1 MLHHHRGRGSMK
13 PSTNERQ
20 LTLRGT
26 IIGLLG
32 LVVITSSSLYVAL
45 RMGALP
51 WPTVFV
57 TVVSMAILRRFK
69 NSTLQE
75 INVTHTIMSS
85 GAMVAGGIAFTLPGI
100 WMLNAEATVSPF
112 SIFVITLSGALLGTL
127 FTITARKRYIVT
139 ENLPYPMGQAA
150 YNTLIASTTKG
161 KGATLLFSCMAASV
175 VFTIFRDGIP
185 IIPAVLVLFAGNAL
199 IPAVSIW
206 ISPMA
211 AGIGAIIGP
220 VLSLVWLGGAVFGYL
235 LLTPIGIVSG
245 LFADMAAADLFR
257 QNLGIG
263 LMVGTG
269 VGILVKTAWQ
279 KIVQFRSQKRGVS
292 SPRFSLPT
300 EKSSWLALVIVL
312 GVLIFLTAGSE
323 ITLLQAIVTIIGIY
337 LTTQLAAMLTGQTG
351 INPMEIFGILVLLA
365 VQIVWNPSTIA
376 AFSIA
381 GVTAVACGL
390 TGDMMN
396 DLKSGHL
403 VGTKPSG
410 QIIAEGIG
418 GVAGSVVAVVALFVL
433 KDSFGGFG
441 SELLPAP
448 QARAVTAMV
457 GGLGH
462 VPAFTI
468 GAILG
473 IIFYL
478 AKIPAATL
486 GLGIYLPINIST
498 IMGFGALALIAIK
511 KIFRKHG
518 EARITEK
525 TGLVSSGFLGGEGI
539 TGVLLAIIAMFA

>member
-1 MLHHHRGRGSMK
+1 MK
-13 PSTNERQ
+13 SIEHDRQ
-20 LTLRGT
+20 LTFRG
-26 IIGLLG
+26 IVIGLLG

-69 NSTLQE
+69 NSSLQE
-75 INVTHTIMSS
+75 INVTHTMMSS

-100 WMLNAEATVSPF
+100 WMLNAEATVTPA
-112 SIFVITLSGALLGTL
+112 SIFIITLSGALLGTL
-127 FTITARKRYIVT
+127 FTIVARQRYIV
-139 ENLPYPMGQAA
+139 EEKLPYPMGQAA
-150 YNTLIASTTKG
+150 YNTLIASTSKG
-161 KGATLLFSCMAASV
+161 KGAALLFTCMAASA

-206 ISPMA
+206 VSPMA

-220 VLSLVWLGGAVFGYL
+220 VLSLVWLGGALFGYL
-235 LLTPIGIVSG
+235 LLTPVGIASG
-245 LFADMAAADLFR
+245 LFADMGAADLFR

-269 VGILVKTAWQ
+269 VGILIKTAWQ
-279 KIVQFRSQKRGVS
+279 KIRQQKQESDRRPS
-292 SPRFSLPT
+292 SVFSLPAGNLR
-300 EKSSWLALVIVL
+300 WIALSLII
-312 GVLIFLTAGSE
+312 GVLILLTVGSE
-323 ITLLQAIVTIIGIY
+323 ISFLQAVFTIVGIY

-365 VQIVWNPSTIA
+365 IQVIWNPSTIA

-403 VGTKPSG
+403 VGTRPSG

-418 GVAGSVVAVVALFVL
+418 GVVGSVVAVVALFVL

-462 VPAFTI
+462 VPAFLI
-468 GAILG
+468 GAVVG
-473 IIFYL
+473 IALYVL
-478 AKIPAATL
+478 SVPAATL
-486 GLGIYLPINIST
+486 GLGIYLPINISM
-498 IMGFGALALIAIK
+498 IMGFGALTLMAVK
-511 KIFRKHG
+511 KVAGK
-518 EARITEK
+518 ERISKVTDR

>member
-1 MLHHHRGRGSMK
+1 MK
-13 PSTNERQ
+13 QGELDRQ
-20 LTLRGT
+20 LTFRG
-26 IIGLLG
+26 IVIGILG

-57 TVVSMAILRRFK
+57 TVVSMAILRRF
-69 NSTLQE
+69 NNASLQE
-75 INVTHTIMSS
+75 INVTHTMMSS

-112 SIFVITLSGALLGTL
+112 SIFIITLSGALLGTL
-127 FTITARKRYIVT
+127 FTIIARQRYIV
-139 ENLPYPMGQAA
+139 EEQLPYPMGQAA
-150 YNTLIASTTKG
+150 YNTLIASTSKG
-161 KGATLLFSCMAASV
+161 KGAALLFTCMAASA

-185 IIPAVLVLFAGNAL
+185 IIPAVLVLFTGTAV

-206 ISPMA
+206 VSPMA

-220 VLSLVWLGGAVFGYL
+220 VLSLVWLGGALFGYL
-235 LLTPIGIVSG
+235 LLTPVGIVSG
-245 LFADMAAADLFR
+245 LFSDMAAADLFR

-269 VGILVKTAWQ
+269 IGILVKTAWQ
-279 KIVQFRSQKRGVS
+279 KIRQFTDQTQQESRRK
-292 SPRFSLPT
+292 SPASVFSLPT
-300 EKSSWLALVIVL
+300 GNLRWIAVSLIV
-312 GVLIFLTAGSE
+312 GVLVLLTAGSE
-323 ITLLQAIVTIIGIY
+323 ISFLQAVFTILGIY

-365 VQIVWNPSTIA
+365 IQIVWNPSTIA

-396 DLKSGHL
+396 DLKSGYL
-403 VGTKPSG
+403 VGTRPSG

-418 GVAGSVVAVVALFVL
+418 GVVGSVVAVVALFVL

-462 VPAFTI
+462 VPAFLI
-468 GAILG
+468 GAVVG
-473 IIFYL
+473 IALYVL
-478 AKIPAATL
+478 SVPAATL
-486 GLGIYLPINIST
+486 GLGIYLPINISM
-498 IMGFGALALIAIK
+498 IMGFGALTLMFIK
-511 KIFRKHG
+511 RVVGKERAAKV
-518 EARITEK
+518 ADR

>member
-1 MLHHHRGRGSMK
+1 V
-13 PSTNERQ
+13 
-20 LTLRGT
+20 

-32 LVVITSSSLYVAL
+32 LLVITSSSLYVAL

-75 INVTHTIMSS
+75 INVTHTMMSS
-85 GAMVAGGIAFTLPGI
+85 GAMVAGGLAFTLPGI
-100 WMLNAEATVSPF
+100 WMLNADATVSPL
-112 SIFVITLSGALLGTL
+112 SIFIITLSGALLGTL
-127 FTITARKRYIVT
+127 FTIIARQRYIV
-139 ENLPYPMGQAA
+139 EEKLPYPMGQAA

-161 KGATLLFSCMAASV
+161 KGAPLLFTCMAASAL
-175 VFTIFRDGIP
+175 FTIFRDGIP
-185 IIPAVLVLFAGNAL
+185 LIPAVMVLFAGNAL

-206 ISPMA
+206 VSPMA

-235 LLTPIGIVSG
+235 LLTPIGIASG

-269 VGILVKTAWQ
+269 IGILVKTAWQ
-279 KIVQFRSQKRGVS
+279 KIRQFKDGDKKPASGISIFAIPQG
-292 SPRFSLPT
+292 
-300 EKSSWLALVIVL
+300 KSRWVALSVVI
-312 GVLIFLTAGSE
+312 GVLVLLSAGTE
-323 ITLLQAIVTIIGIY
+323 ISFLQAVITIIGIY

-365 VQIVWNPSTIA
+365 IQIVWNPSTIA

-396 DLKSGHL
+396 DMKSGHL
-403 VGTKPSG
+403 VGTRPSS
-410 QIIAEGIG
+410 QVIAEGIG
-418 GVAGSVVAVVALFVL
+418 GVVGSAVAVVALFVL

-441 SELLPAP
+441 SEMLPAP

-462 VPAFTI
+462 IPAFTL
-468 GAILG
+468 GAIVG
-473 IIFYL
+473 IVLYVVN
-478 AKIPAATL
+478 IPAATL
-486 GLGIYLPINIST
+486 GLGIYLPISISM
-498 IMGFGALALIAIK
+498 IMGFGALVLMGIK
-511 KIFRKHG
+511 KVIGKDRTTQT
-518 EARITEK
+518 TEK
-525 TGLVSSGFLGGEGI
+525 TSLVASGFLGGEGI

>member
-1 MLHHHRGRGSMK
+1 ME
-13 PSTNERQ
+13 STHNTRQ
-20 LTLRGT
+20 LTVRGV

-32 LVVITSSSLYVAL
+32 LLVITSSSLYVAL

-75 INVTHTIMSS
+75 INVTHTMMSS
-85 GAMVAGGIAFTLPGI
+85 GAMVAGGLAFTLPGI
-100 WMLNAEATVSPF
+100 WMLNADATVSPL
-112 SIFVITLSGALLGTL
+112 SIFIITLSGALLGTL
-127 FTITARKRYIVT
+127 FTIIARQRYIV
-139 ENLPYPMGQAA
+139 EEKLPYPMGQAA

-161 KGATLLFSCMAASV
+161 KGAPLLFTCMAASAL
-175 VFTIFRDGIP
+175 FTIFRDGIP
-185 IIPAVLVLFAGNAL
+185 LIPAVMVLFAGNAL

-206 ISPMA
+206 VSPMA

-235 LLTPIGIVSG
+235 LLTPIGIASG

-269 VGILVKTAWQ
+269 IGILVKTAWQ
-279 KIVQFRSQKRGVS
+279 KIRQFKDGDKKPASGISIFAIPQG
-292 SPRFSLPT
+292 
-300 EKSSWLALVIVL
+300 KSRWVALSVVI
-312 GVLIFLTAGSE
+312 GVLVLLSAGTE
-323 ITLLQAIVTIIGIY
+323 ISFLQAVITIIGIY

-365 VQIVWNPSTIA
+365 IQIVWNPSTIA

-396 DLKSGHL
+396 DMKSGHL
-403 VGTKPSG
+403 VGTRPSS
-410 QIIAEGIG
+410 QVIAEGIG
-418 GVAGSVVAVVALFVL
+418 GVVGSAVAVVALFVL

-441 SELLPAP
+441 SEMLPAP

-462 VPAFTI
+462 IPAFTF
-468 GAILG
+468 GAIVG
-473 IIFYL
+473 IVLYVVN
-478 AKIPAATL
+478 IPAATL
-486 GLGIYLPINIST
+486 GLGIYLPISISM
-498 IMGFGALALIAIK
+498 IMGFGALVLMVIK
-511 KIFRKHG
+511 KVIGKDRTTQV
-518 EARITEK
+518 TEK
-525 TGLVSSGFLGGEGI
+525 TSLVASGFLGGEGI

>member
-1 MLHHHRGRGSMK
+1 MEKS
-13 PSTNERQ
+13 SVDSQ
-20 LTLRGT
+20 LTLRGL

-32 LVVITSSSLYVAL
+32 LIVITSSSLYVAL

-57 TVVSMAILRRFK
+57 TVVSLTILRRFK
-69 NSTLQE
+69 NSSLQE
-75 INVTHTIMSS
+75 INITHTIMSA

-100 WMLNAEATVSPF
+100 WMLNPEAQVKPF
-112 SIFVITLSGALLGTL
+112 SILIITLSGALLGTL
-127 FTITARKRYIVT
+127 FTITARQRYIV
-139 ENLPYPMGQAA
+139 EEQLPYPMGQAA
-150 YNTLIASTTKG
+150 YNTLIAGTTKG
-161 KGATLLFSCMAASV
+161 KGAALLFICMGLSAL
-175 VFTIFRDGIP
+175 FTIFRDGVP
-185 IIPAVLVLFAGNAL
+185 LIPAVLVIFTGSAL
-199 IPAVSIW
+199 IPAISVW

-220 VLSLVWLGGAVFGYL
+220 TLSLVWLGGAVIGYL
-235 LLTPIGIVSG
+235 LLTPIGIATK

-269 VGILVKTAWQ
+269 VGILVKTAFQ
-279 KIVQFRSQKRGVS
+279 KIKQWNRQKSTTPAVKS
-292 SPRFSLPT
+292 VFTLPT
-300 EKSSWLALVIVL
+300 GNARWIALAIII
-312 GVLIFLTAGSE
+312 GVLAALTLGSE

-365 VQIVWNPSTIA
+365 VQILWNPSTLA

-403 VGTKPSG
+403 LGTKPSN
-410 QIIAEGIG
+410 QILAEGIG
-418 GVAGSVVAVVALFVL
+418 GIVGSVVAVIALFVL
-433 KDSFGGFG
+433 KDAFGGFG
-441 SELLPAP
+441 SDLLPAP

-462 VPAFTI
+462 VPAFLI
-468 GAILG
+468 GASIGLAL
-473 IIFYL
+473 YL
-478 AKIPAATL
+478 LKIPAATL
-486 GLGIYLPINIST
+486 GLGVYLPINISS
-498 IMGFGALALIAIK
+498 IMGIGAIIFLVIRAIVGKDK
-511 KIFRKHG
+511 KDMVV
-518 EARITEK
+518 EK
-525 TGLVSSGFLGGEGI
+525 TSLVASGFLGGEGI

>member
-1 MLHHHRGRGSMK
+1 M
-13 PSTNERQ
+13 TNIDRQ
-20 LTLRGT
+20 KLTIRSL
-26 IIGLLG
+26 IIGLIG
-32 LVVITSSSLYVAL
+32 LIIITSSSMYVAL

-57 TVVSMAILRRFK
+57 TVVSMALLRRFK

-75 INVTHTIMSS
+75 INVTHTIMSA
-85 GAMVAGGIAFTLPGI
+85 GAMVAGGLAFTLPGI
-100 WMLNAEATVSPF
+100 WILNPNATVSAS
-112 SIFVITLSGALLGTL
+112 SIFIVTLSGSLLGTV
-127 FTITARKRYIVT
+127 FTVIARQRYIV
-139 ENLPYPMGQAA
+139 EEKLPFPMGQAA

-161 KGATLLFSCMAASV
+161 KGATLLFTCMALSA
-175 VFTIFRDGIP
+175 VFTIFRDGVPFIP
-185 IIPAVLVLFAGNAL
+185 PVWVIYGGSAL
-199 IPAVSIW
+199 IAPVSMW

-211 AGIGAIIGP
+211 GGIGAIIGP
-220 VLSLVWLGGAVFGYL
+220 TLALMWLGGAIFGYL
-235 LLTPIGIVSG
+235 LLTPIGLVTK
-245 LFADMAAADLFR
+245 LFADMGAADLFR

-269 VGILVKTAWQ
+269 LGILIKTAYQ
-279 KIVQFRSQKRGVS
+279 KIKSFKS
-292 SPRFSLPT
+292 
-300 EKSSWLALVIVL
+300 EKSSEPKTSLFTFGEGNFRWVAIVVVVA
-312 GVLIFLTAGSE
+312 VLLLLYIGTE
-323 ITLLQAIVTIIGIY
+323 ITLLQAIVTIVGIY

-365 VQIVWNPSTIA
+365 IQIVWNPSTIA

-403 VGTKPSG
+403 IGTKPIN
-410 QIIAEGIG
+410 QIVGEGLG
-418 GVAGSVVAVVALFVL
+418 GIVGSVVAVIALYVMRS
-433 KDSFGGFG
+433 SFGGFG

-448 QARAVTAMV
+448 QAHAVTAMV

-462 VPAFTI
+462 PKAFAI

-473 IIFYL
+473 ILFHL
-478 AKIPAATL
+478 FAIPAATL

-498 IMGFGALALIAIK
+498 IMGFGAIALIVAKLILGKNK
-511 KIFRKHG
+511 KSII
-518 EARITEK
+518 EEK
-525 TGLVSSGFLGGEGI
+525 VSLIASGFLGGEGI

>member
-1 MLHHHRGRGSMK
+1 ME
-13 PSTNERQ
+13 STNNTRQ
-20 LTLRGT
+20 LTPRGV

-32 LVVITSSSLYVAL
+32 LLVITSSSLYVAL

-75 INVTHTIMSS
+75 INVTHTMMSS

-100 WMLNAEATVSPF
+100 WMLNADATVSSL
-112 SIFVITLSGALLGTL
+112 SIFIITLSGALLGTL
-127 FTITARKRYIVT
+127 FTIIARQRYIV
-139 ENLPYPMGQAA
+139 EEKLPYPMGQAA

-161 KGATLLFSCMAASV
+161 KGAPLLFACMAASAL
-175 VFTIFRDGIP
+175 FTIFRDGIP
-185 IIPAVLVLFAGNAL
+185 LIPAVMVLFAGNAL

-206 ISPMA
+206 VSPMA

-235 LLTPIGIVSG
+235 LLTPIGIASG

-269 VGILVKTAWQ
+269 IGILVKTAWQ
-279 KIVQFRSQKRGVS
+279 KIRQFKNGDKKPASGISIFAIPQG
-292 SPRFSLPT
+292 
-300 EKSSWLALVIVL
+300 KSRWVALSVVV
-312 GVLIFLTAGSE
+312 GVLVLLSAGTE
-323 ITLLQAIVTIIGIY
+323 ISFLQAVITIIGIY

-365 VQIVWNPSTIA
+365 IQIIWNPSTIA

-396 DLKSGHL
+396 DMKSGHL
-403 VGTKPSG
+403 VGTRPSS
-410 QIIAEGIG
+410 QVIAEGIG
-418 GVAGSVVAVVALFVL
+418 GVVGSAVAVVALFVL

-441 SELLPAP
+441 SEMLPAP

-462 VPAFTI
+462 IPAFTI
-468 GAILG
+468 GAIVG
-473 IIFYL
+473 IVLYVVN
-478 AKIPAATL
+478 IPAATL
-486 GLGIYLPINIST
+486 GLGIYLPISIST
-498 IMGFGALALIAIK
+498 IMGFGALVLMGIK
-511 KIFRKHG
+511 KVIGKDRTTQV
-518 EARITEK
+518 TEK
-525 TGLVSSGFLGGEGI
+525 TSLVASGFLGGEGI

>member
-1 MLHHHRGRGSMK
+1 MK
-13 PSTNERQ
+13 QGELDRQ
-20 LTLRGT
+20 LTFRG
-26 IIGLLG
+26 IVIGLLG

-69 NSTLQE
+69 NSSLQE
-75 INVTHTIMSS
+75 INVTHTMMSS

-100 WMLNAEATVSPF
+100 WMLNAEAMVSPL

-127 FTITARKRYIVT
+127 FTIIARQRYIV
-139 ENLPYPMGQAA
+139 EERLPYPMGQAA
-150 YNTLIASTTKG
+150 YNTLIASTSKG
-161 KGATLLFSCMAASV
+161 KGAALLFTCMAASAL
-175 VFTIFRDGIP
+175 FTIFRDGIP

-206 ISPMA
+206 VSPMA

-220 VLSLVWLGGAVFGYL
+220 VLSLVWLGGALFGYL
-235 LLTPIGIVSG
+235 LLTPVGIAAG
-245 LFADMAAADLFR
+245 LFSDMAAADLFR

-269 VGILVKTAWQ
+269 VGILIKTAWQ
-279 KIVQFRSQKRGVS
+279 KIRQQQQSRERRPGSV
-292 SPRFSLPT
+292 FSLPAGNLR
-300 EKSSWLALVIVL
+300 WIALSLIG
-312 GVLIFLTAGSE
+312 GVLILLTVGSE
-323 ITLLQAIVTIIGIY
+323 ISFLQAVLTIVGIY

-365 VQIVWNPSTIA
+365 IQIVWNPSTIA

-396 DLKSGHL
+396 DLKSGYL
-403 VGTKPSG
+403 VGTRPSG

-418 GVAGSVVAVVALFVL
+418 GVVGSVVAVVALFVL

-462 VPAFTI
+462 VPAFLI
-468 GAILG
+468 GAVVG
-473 IIFYL
+473 IALYVFSV
-478 AKIPAATL
+478 PAATL
-486 GLGIYLPINIST
+486 GLGIYLPINISM
-498 IMGFGALALIAIK
+498 IMGFGALALMAVK
-511 KIFRKHG
+511 RVAGKERVSKVTD
-518 EARITEK
+518 RTS
-525 TGLVSSGFLGGEGI
+525 LVSSGFLGGEGI